1 MCYSSECYL
10 QVLSPWGK
18 HVSVSAILDH
28 GLREMCFC
36 FKSKHVYGTCCWW
49 ILFFVVEFARCS
61 TTKNKAP
68 GQVMVLGIGF
78 GKMFLFQNV
87 DEMLNFV
94 TQFNL
99 CQ

>member
-1 MCYSSECYL
+1 M
-10 QVLSPWGK
+10 
-18 HVSVSAILDH
+18 
-28 GLREMCFC
+28 
-36 FKSKHVYGTCCWW
+36 
-49 ILFFVVEFARCS
+49 VEFARCS
-61 TTKNKAP
+61 TTKNKASGQVMVLGIGFGKMFF

>member
-1 MCYSSECYL
+1 M
-10 QVLSPWGK
+10 
-18 HVSVSAILDH
+18 
-28 GLREMCFC
+28 
-36 FKSKHVYGTCCWW
+36 
-49 ILFFVVEFARCS
+49 VEFARCS

-94 TQFNL
+94 TQF
-99 CQ
+99 